1 MKINK
6 DDPYVLTT
14 KGIKDAPASLAGK
27 CRYLGPGFILSA
39 SVVGSGELISTTTL
53 GARAGFIT
61 LWVIIVSCIVKVA
74 IQLEFGKQSIRTGET
89 VMASLNRLG
98 GPRFGKQ
105 NVNWSLWTWLF
116 LWLFKPLQLGG
127 IIGGVAITLNMAFP
141 SVSINWFAVITGIV
155 VAALVFKGY
164 YFFIEKMSVVLM
176 MLFTVFTIVAVF
188 MLQNTAYA
196 FSLTDIAVGMQFKLP
211 AAAVGFAIAAFGL
224 TGVGGDEIVA
234 YNYWC
239 MEKGYARFTGP
250 YEDSEE
256 WRKRARGWIKVMN
269 LDAILSMIVYTLVTA
284 AFYLLG
290 AAILYKSGDIP
301 KGYKMIET
309 LSKMYTGAYG
319 EWAKVFFLFGS
330 FVVLFSTL
338 FSALAARTRIFSDMF
353 GQIGWIDFF
362 NRRQRRNTIAVLAWV
377 FPVLWIIAL
386 VWIKLP
392 VLMVTIGGIIT
403 FFMLLII
410 VYAGLH
416 FRYRQKQYG
425 LESSTFYDIALWIS
439 CIVIFLVGLYG
450 AASLI
455 YFLK

>member
-1 MKINK
+1 MN
-6 DDPYVLTT
+6 DSSNDPYILTKT
-14 KGIKDAPASLAGK
+14 GIKPAPGTLFGK
-27 CRYLGPGFILSA
+27 IKYLGPGFILSA

-74 IQLEFGKQSIRTGET
+74 IQLEFGKQAIRTGET
-89 VMASLNRLG
+89 VMASLNRMD

-105 NVNWSLWTWLF
+105 KANWSLWLWLF

-141 SVSINWFAVITGIV
+141 SVSISWFTVIVGIT
-155 VAALVFKGY
+155 VAAMVFKGY
-164 YFFIEKMSVVLM
+164 YYFIEKMSVVLM
-176 MLFTVFTIVAVF
+176 LLFTAFTIVAVF
-188 MLQNTAYA
+188 MLQNTAFA
-196 FSLTDIAVGMQFKLP
+196 FSFSDILEGIRFKLP

-239 MEKGYARFTGP
+239 LEKGYARFTGP
-250 YEDSEE
+250 YEDSDE
-256 WRKRARGWIKVMN
+256 WRRRAKGWIKVMN
-269 LDAILSMIVYTLVTA
+269 FDAILSMVVYTLVTA

-290 AAILYKSGDIP
+290 AAILYKTGDIP
-301 KGYKMIET
+301 KGFKMIET

-338 FSALAARTRIFSDMF
+338 FSALAARTRIFSDLF
-353 GQIGWIDFF
+353 GQVGWIDFF
-362 NRRQRRNTIAVLAWV
+362 NRKQRRNTIAVLAWV
-377 FPVLWIIAL
+377 FPFLWIIAFMW
-386 VWIKLP
+386 VKLP

-425 LESSTFYDIALWIS
+425 LKSSTFYDVALWIS
-439 CIVIFLVGLYG
+439 CIVIFLVGFYG
-450 AASLI
+450 AVSI
-455 YFLK
+455 I

>member
-1 MKINK
+1 MNDLRI
-6 DDPYVLTT
+6 DPYVLT
-14 KGIKDAPASLAGK
+14 KNDIKPAPASFTGK
-27 CRYLGPGFILSA
+27 LKYLGPGFILSA

-74 IQLEFGKQSIRTGET
+74 IQLEFGKQAIRTGET
-89 VMASLNRLG
+89 VMTSLNKLG
-98 GPRFGKQ
+98 GPRFGKRKA
-105 NVNWSLWTWLF
+105 NWSLWTWLF

-127 IIGGVAITLNMAFP
+127 IIGGVAITLNIAFP
-141 SVSINWFAVITGIV
+141 SISITWFAVIIGIA

-176 MLFTVFTIVAVF
+176 MLFTLFTIMAVF
-188 MLQNTAYA
+188 MLQNTANA
-196 FSLTDIAVGMQFKLP
+196 FSLSDIFEGMGFKLP
-211 AAAVGFAIAAFGL
+211 AATVGFAIAAFGL

-239 MEKGYARFTGP
+239 LEKGYARFAGP
-250 YEDSEE
+250 FEDNEE
-256 WRKRARGWIKVMN
+256 WHNRARGWIKVMN
-269 LDAILSMIVYTLVTA
+269 LDAILSMVVYTLVTA

-290 AAILYKSGDIP
+290 AAILYRSGDIP
-301 KGYKMIET
+301 KGFEMIET

-338 FSALAARTRIFSDMF
+338 FSALAARTRIFSDLF

-362 NRRQRRNTIAVLAWV
+362 NMRQRGNTIAILAWV

-386 VWIKLP
+386 VWVKLP
-392 VLMVTIGGIIT
+392 VLMVTIGGVIT

-425 LESSTFYDIALWIS
+425 LESSAFYDIALWIS
-439 CIVIFLVGLYG
+439 CVVIFMVGLYG
-450 AASLI
+450 AIVL
-455 YFLK
+455 FLPAF